1 MTFALVGIIFVQ
13 GFWIKTTLDNKERQ
27 FSLNINQALKSVSEQ
42 IQSRE
47 MRDYLA
53 VYQKLIDS
61 IGSPK
66 ESQLSAVF
74 KFVDRN
80 ENTNQTY
87 IYSHGILEE
96 DYNVSAKLF
105 DQESLDS
112 LIDQKQFR
120 TIARGSVCTEYDR
133 DIKALELLLF

>member
-1 MTFALVGIIFVQ
+1 
-13 GFWIKTTLDNKERQ
+13 
-27 FSLNINQALKSVSEQ
+27 
-42 IQSRE
+42 

-112 LIDQKQFR
+112 SSIIDYSSSIFFSRVVIYGALNESSLIKFCF
-120 TIARGSVCTEYDR
+120 SVYN
-133 DIKALELLLF
+133 LS